1 MPSEESNVG
10 GSHLF
15 MIAMMSFTG
24 PIAILA
30 GVLTRFRPGTTPLR
44 GLTWTELGDLFLLA
58 GAVMLVYVVVVVF
71 VLPKLDGG
79 EPRAE

>member
-1 MPSEESNVG
+1 MTDQSNVG

-15 MIAMMSFTG
+15 IIAMMTITG

-30 GVLTRFRPGTTPLR
+30 GVLSRFRPGSTPLR

-58 GAVMLVYVVVVVF
+58 GAVMSVYVVVVVF